1 MAMRTRARSA
11 RRWRIPSTVRLR
23 TLLLFVLAVA
33 AGLGYW
39 NYLRRRA
46 AVDRLL
52 AVVPTGILL
61 EVGPTSP
68 GKDPTHEPDRGR
80 YITELRRI
88 RESHADSLAVSHLG
102 EALRVARLRGDEKS
116 MRGALAALQW
126 LAPSSR
132 EALSQIIPTARG
144 DIFPLSDDQGE
155 VQIRTLAI
163 HVLGLLAT
171 EDDRALAAL
180 IAILEG
186 PDRSFQRFL
195 SASAANELG
204 GLGPRASGAI
214 LSLIEAS
221 EPRDPVDRY
230 DLLPSCS
237 IRALGRLGKHA
248 RAAIPKLIAIARDR
262 GDDRR
267 REAISALG
275 EIGNSIRV
283 PRLSAP
289 FLWKGKPEAPEVVQV
304 IEGLESQL
312 LDSDRTMRELI
323 EGELLRLGRRAGPK
337 SRLRDAPGS
346 SQP

>member
-1 MAMRTRARSA
+1 MAMTNRARSA
-11 RRWRIPSTVRLR
+11 QKWRIPSTVRLR

-52 AVVPTGILL
+52 VVLPTGILL

-68 GKDPTHEPDRGR
+68 GKDPTHEADRGR
-80 YITELRRI
+80 YMTELRRI
-88 RESHADSLAVSHLG
+88 RELHADSLAVSHLT
-102 EALRVARLRGDEKS
+102 EALRGARLRGDEKS

-126 LAPSSR
+126 LAPGSR

-144 DIFPLSDDQGE
+144 DDFPLADDQGE

-163 HVLGLLAT
+163 HVLGILAT

-186 PDRSFQRFL
+186 PDRSSQRFL

-204 GLGPRASGAI
+204 GLGPRASGAV
-214 LSLIEAS
+214 LSLIKAS
-221 EPRDPVDRY
+221 EPRDPVDRF

-237 IRALGRLGKHA
+237 VRALGRLGKQA
-248 RAAIPKLIAIARDR
+248 SAAIPQLITIAQDR

-275 EIGNSIRV
+275 EIGVSMRV
-283 PRLSAP
+283 PRVSAP
-289 FLWKGKPEAPEVVQV
+289 FLWKGKPEAPEVVQI
-304 IEGLESQL
+304 IEGLESQV

-323 EGELLRLGRRAGPK
+323 DWELLRLGCRAGPK
-337 SRLRDAPGS
+337 PR
-346 SQP
+346 